1 MRNVNKKGFT
11 LIELLIV
18 IAIIGI
24 LAGILIAVIN
34 PAQQRLKANQA
45 VMRSSVS
52 KACLAAVAC
61 VTSSSTGNCTNV
73 TFATLGV
80 DLNINQ
86 PTGASYA
93 PVVAGGALTGI
104 TGTMGTCVVTCNA
117 LAAGVNPV
125 TVANC
130 VIQ

>member
-1 MRNVNKKGFT
+1 MNNINKKGFT

-61 VTSSSTGNCTNV
+61 VTSSSTGSCSNT

-80 DLNINQ
+80 NSVNGN
-86 PTGASYA
+86 PTGSVYV
-93 PVVAGGALTGI
+93 PVVARGALTGI
-104 TGTMGTCVVTCNA
+104 RGTMGTCVVTCNA

-125 TVANC
+125 TVAGC

>member
-1 MRNVNKKGFT
+1 MNNINKKGFT

-61 VTSSSTGNCTNV
+61 VTSSSTGSCSNT

-80 DLNINQ
+80 YLNSNQ
-86 PTGASYA
+86 PTGATYA
-93 PVVAGGALTGI
+93 PVLTGGFLTGI
-104 TGTMGTCVVTCNA
+104 KGTMGTCVVTCNA
-117 LAAGVNPV
+117 TAVGVNPV
-125 TVANC
+125 TVAGC

>member
-1 MRNVNKKGFT
+1 MNNINKKGFT

-61 VTSSSTGNCTNV
+61 VNASSTGACANA
-73 TFATLGV
+73 TFADLGV
-80 DLNINQ
+80 TLTNGN
-86 PTGASYA
+86 PTGSTYGLTM
-93 PVVAGGALTGI
+93 AGVNIATI
-104 TGTMGTCVVTCNA
+104 KGTMGTCVVTCNPNA
-117 LAAGVNPV
+117 VGVNPV
-125 TVANC
+125 TPAGC
-130 VIQ
+130 LIQ